1 MKTLF
6 TVGTVGSLTDGELL
20 GLFVAH
26 RGETAEMAFSVL
38 VERHGPMVLRVC
50 RSILR
55 DEHDSEDAL
64 QATFLVL
71 VDRAGTVRERT
82 SVGSWLHGV
91 ALRVAA
97 CARGSSA
104 RRRAAERRAA
114 DRAMTIYDPASPEP
128 DLVPMLHEELAG
140 LPERY
145 RQPMVL
151 CYLEGL
157 ACEDVALRLGW
168 PVGTVKSRLARGRER
183 LRARLMSRGLGS
195 CVIPLNQVFSG
206 EVAREVV
213 MPVVAVASTVRMA
226 VCFASGGPLAG
237 VVPVAVKL
245 LTEGVLKAMSWSRL
259 KLFAQGALAT
269 VVLTVWVG
277 SVVRGVTSS
286 GGILQATTG
295 GPKPA
300 VPAPARVPVVEAQ
313 VQTSGAE
320 SPERLLLRC
329 RGIIEKMPESFEK
342 GRLFSELAT
351 TQAELHFWADARKT
365 GGRAVQVAET
375 MDLES
380 SQLPDANFFA
390 QVRTTGLREAA
401 KALAAAGDVE
411 GALTAEEKIGVAS
424 THARGDREFVLQE
437 VGTALVKA
445 GFLDG
450 ANRVISVMRGRGLDT
465 DLVLWELASAQA
477 RAGDDRAALQTADS
491 IPDQVLRV
499 AALVGT
505 GFDCSTYYMAPEGG
519 VALAQFRT
527 GNRAGADETLR
538 KALAIAEK
546 LADAKS
552 KGKSLSLIARAMVAM
567 GDLAGAIRLG
577 GTITDAEAYDR
588 AQVDIASAHAEAQ
601 RWDDAMEVVESIRGG
616 APRLVALCRVGKARG
631 KAKDP
636 EAAQKL
642 FSRALEIAKDLK
654 LDGEPD
660 PTGPYHIAFAQAE
673 SGDYRGARE
682 TMRRHRLYPVAEEE
696 IELIAMTQARA
707 GEFSRALFSLQSL
720 PPDPS
725 SDATRSNVL
734 QQIVRLQ
741 LASGTDQEV
750 VDSVDGIDS
759 PLCAARVL
767 MGMAQGLTARKQA
780 GAKAGAGKVPGP

>member
-6 TVGTVGSLTDGELL
+6 TVGTVGGLTDGELL
-20 GLFVAH
+20 GLFIAH
-26 RGETAEMAFSVL
+26 RGETGEMAFSVL

-55 DEHDSEDAL
+55 DEHDSEDAF

-71 VDRAGTVRERT
+71 VDRAGSVRERT

-104 RRRAAERRAA
+104 RRRAMERRAA
-114 DRAMTIYDPASPEP
+114 DRAVTIYDPAAPEP
-128 DLVPMLHEELAG
+128 DFAPMLHEELAG

-168 PVGTVKSRLARGRER
+168 PIGTVKSRLARGRER
-183 LRARLMSRGLGS
+183 LRARLLGRGLGP
-195 CVIPLNQVFSG
+195 CVIPLNEVFSG
-206 EVAREVV
+206 EVASEAI
-213 MPVVAVASTVRMA
+213 MPTVAVDSTVRMA
-226 VCFASGGPLAG
+226 VCFASGGPLVG
-237 VVPVAVKL
+237 VVPVAVAL

-259 KLFAQGALAT
+259 KLFAQGALAA
-269 VVLTVWVG
+269 VVLTVLVG
-277 SVVRGVTSS
+277 SVVRVVTS
-286 GGILQATTG
+286 GGGAQPIARA
-295 GPKPA
+295 PKPGI
-300 VPAPARVPVVEAQ
+300 PAPAPGPVVEAQ

-351 TQAELHFWADARKT
+351 TQAELHYWADARET
-365 GGRAVQVAET
+365 GRRAVQVAET
-375 MDLES
+375 IEIEPSEMPS
-380 SQLPDANFFA
+380 AKMFP
-390 QVRTTGLREAA
+390 QVRTNELREAA

-424 THARGDREFVLQE
+424 THARGAREYVLQE

-450 ANRVISVMRGRGLDT
+450 ANRVISVMRGRGLNT

-477 RAGDDRAALQTADS
+477 RAGNDRAALQTVDS
-491 IPDQVLRV
+491 IPDQAFRV
-499 AALVGT
+499 AALIGM

-519 VALAQFRT
+519 IALAQFHT

-552 KGKSLSLIARAMVAM
+552 KGQALSLIARTMVAM

-577 GTITDAEAYDR
+577 GTITDAESFDR
-588 AQVDIASAHAEAQ
+588 AQVDIASAHAEAR
-601 RWDDAMEVVESIRGG
+601 RWDDAMKAVESIRGG

-631 KAKDP
+631 KFKDP
-636 EAAQKL
+636 ESAQKL

-654 LDGEPD
+654 LNGEPD
-660 PTGPYHIAFAQAE
+660 PTGPYHVARAQAE

-682 TMRRHRLYPVAEEE
+682 TMRHHRLWPSAEEE
-696 IELIAMTQARA
+696 IELIAMTQAGA
-707 GEFSRALFSLQSL
+707 GELSRALFTLQAL
-720 PPDPS
+720 PPHPS
-725 SDATRSNVL
+725 SDTTRSNSL
-734 QQIVRLQ
+734 REIVRLQ

-750 VDSVDGIDS
+750 IDSVDGFDS
-759 PLCAARVL
+759 PICAARVL
-767 MGMAQGLTARKQA
+767 MGMAQGLAAREQA